1 MRVSQAAEGASWL
14 TSSRQKSASF
24 IIGNRASSGS
34 SARMSP
40 PWALKSSCVLMVCWS
55 SSSCCDVSH
64 TDMSTLHTSRS
75 TSPNSLTSTDGALA
89 FFGAAL
95 GLAAGLAAAFPD
107 LAAAGLAAGAAFST
121 TFCAFAAGAAALDAA
136 RLGGISDDLER
147 GHYNDYRGLVEQS
160 PESPNWAGPLLAR
173 TDRQN
178 ERSEK
183 EIARTCS
190 RAR

>member
-1 MRVSQAAEGASWL
+1 VVVRVSQAAEGASWH

-95 GLAAGLAAAFPD
+95 GLAAGLAAALD
-107 LAAAGLAAGAAFST
+107 LAAAGLAAGASFST

-136 RLGGISDDLER
+136 RLGGISDEWER
-147 GHYNDYRGLVEQS
+147 GQVKT
-160 PESPNWAGPLLAR
+160 A
-173 TDRQN
+173 
-178 ERSEK
+178 
-183 EIARTCS
+183 
-190 RAR
+190 